1 MWSVKSV
8 KGKNPTFYFP
18 TNETIPTKEHR
29 LFEKEHRLFK
39 KDGGVY
45 KKWLGVFKKRRG
57 VLKKRLDAFDA
68 GNVGLQANPLKKA
81 TKYLVYKIN

>member
-1 MWSVKSV
+1 MWRVKGV

-29 LFEKEHRLFK
+29 LFEKDNRLFK

-45 KKWLGVFKKRRG
+45 KKWLG

-68 GNVGLQANPLKKA
+68 GNVGL
-81 TKYLVYKIN
+81 